1 MTNTYG
7 FGLVARRV
15 LVLSLGSLALS
26 GCKGH
31 AQPQTPPPPEVSVIE
46 IRPAP
51 VTVYDEYVAQTQAP
65 DTIEIRAQVTGLLL
79 QQAFA
84 DGARVRK
91 GDLLYAIDQ
100 RPFEAQIA
108 QARANVAQAEANL
121 INARQNLDRN
131 GRLIA
136 QHAVSQQDYDAA
148 AAHEKASTAL
158 VEAQKALLR
167 DAEINLE
174 FTTIRAPRD
183 GVMSSSQVKPGALIA
198 AQQTLMTT
206 LYSNDPMWALF
217 TLSEDKLLELQK
229 RLKYPPG
236 ERADQAPPFRI
247 RLADG
252 SDYALPGRLNFVNAA
267 IDQKSGTL
275 QVRVSVPN
283 PERLLRPGLFVR
295 VIVPAFE
302 DAQGIRVPQ
311 RAIKELQ
318 GLKSVYVVT
327 TGDKAE
333 ERPVV
338 AKRLVENDWVV
349 ESGLSGGERIVVDG
363 IGKVQPGIRQAEQ
376 NLVASN
382 ADIGVAKAA
391 YFPEI
396 SLTGLFG
403 LESAKVSDLFKGA
416 SKSWAIG
423 APLTVPVFTAGRIRS
438 QVEQA
443 EAGQR
448 EALHFYRKSIISAFG
463 DFENALVDRAKFEQ
477 ASEEQVRN
485 VEALQRFYD
494 LAALR
499 YQEGATIYLEVA
511 NAEQSLSSARLQLVS
526 TQSQL
531 FQSYANLYRA
541 MGGGWVDAADRLRA
555 VPTAAAP

>member
-1 MTNTYG
+1 VLASEEGRRTVLLTV
-7 FGLVARRV
+7 VASVASGYVQLRALDRQ
-15 LVLSLGSLALS
+15 LDIAKATTGSLGEA
-26 GCKGH
+26 
-31 AQPQTPPPPEVSVIE
+31 A
-46 IRPAP
+46 R
-51 VTVYDEYVAQTQAP
+51 
-65 DTIEIRAQVTGLLL
+65 L
-79 QQAFA
+79 QQVRF
-84 DGARVRK
+84 DEGATPESDYR
-91 GDLLYAIDQ
+91 Q
-100 RPFEAQIA
+100 A
-108 QARANVAQAEANL
+108 QAQFE
-121 INARQNLDRN
+121 
-131 GRLIA
+131 
-136 QHAVSQQDYDAA
+136 AA
-148 AAHEKASTAL
+148 AAQVPEFERQIVRQENLISILLGSNPGPIPRGASIDELKFPDVPAGL
-158 VEAQKALLR
+158 
-167 DAEINLE
+167 
-174 FTTIRAPRD
+174 P
-183 GVMSSSQVKPGALIA
+183 SS
-198 AQQTLMTT
+198 
-206 LYSNDPMWALF
+206 
-217 TLSEDKLLELQK
+217 LLE
-229 RLKYPPG
+229 R
-236 ERADQAPPFRI
+236 
-247 RLADG
+247 
-252 SDYALPGRLNFVNAA
+252 
-267 IDQKSGTL
+267 
-275 QVRVSVPN
+275 
-283 PERLLRPGLFVR
+283 RP
-295 VIVPAFE
+295 
-302 DAQGIRVPQ
+302 D
-311 RAIKELQ
+311 
-318 GLKSVYVVT
+318 
-327 TGDKAE
+327 
-333 ERPVV
+333 
-338 AKRLVENDWVV
+338 
-349 ESGLSGGERIVVDG
+349 
-363 IGKVQPGIRQAEQ
+363 IRQAEQ

-416 SKSWAIG
+416 SKSWAVG

-511 NAEQSLSSARLQLVS
+511 NAEQSLLSARLQLVS